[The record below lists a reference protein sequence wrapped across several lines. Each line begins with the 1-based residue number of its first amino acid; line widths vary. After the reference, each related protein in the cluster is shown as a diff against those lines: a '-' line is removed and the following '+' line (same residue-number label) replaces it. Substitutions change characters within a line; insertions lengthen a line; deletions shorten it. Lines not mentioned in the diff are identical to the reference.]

1 MGEIEDRLDA
11 LEAQVELLR
20 PDIPRF
26 GVAELRRQLA
36 PLRATITGAEL
47 LRRGALV
54 LPSSAGA
61 RSDTTAD
68 FEVNAYISGSMV
80 VLQVF
85 DRENNAWRVVE
96 MT

>member
-54 LPSSAGA
+54 LPSSTSA

-68 FEVNAYISGSMV
+68 FEINAYRAGSTIV
-80 VLQVF
+80 IQVR
-85 DRENNAWRVVE
+85 DREGAEWRAV
-96 MT
+96 TLT